1 MFGRMKSW
9 LKSNREIETTE
20 KTKIIGNKYN
30 NDVGYDPVLRE
41 KQEEYA
47 IWYSGDSNAL
57 LEYYI
62 SAKGNQLANKE
73 EFRNS
78 NDYFW
83 ATVGNEPEV
92 KCTHSGFPKI
102 IIDTLV
108 SVLGIPEI
116 TSSTEIK
123 NEEGELETVDDE
135 ITNDRIIKI
144 IEDND
149 FYNVL
154 VQEQAPYTMVVGDGA
169 FFINIDRGL
178 SDYPIIEFIDG
189 RNIEFERKA
198 NRIISITA
206 RKYYRHKNKGYM
218 LTDKRST
225 KLTTTKNGK
234 KKRVSTIEYHLYELD
249 GIDTDEVKREVEIDI
264 IPQTKGLKD
273 WVDND
278 YCFYGIDKML
288 AVPCVFRYNK
298 NTKRGESFFA
308 GKLDLFDDLDQSKSQ
323 KSNVTKLSTPVDY
336 IPEELIDY
344 DDDGNPMTPN
354 RYDRR
359 YLVVKGD
366 RNSVGQNTNQVI
378 TTQPDLNFEQYT
390 NQELDILSDALMG
403 LMSPSTLGID
413 VAKKDNADAQREK
426 EKITLI
432 TRDFLID
439 SESTILKTLFK
450 LVLQVHDYM
459 LDPEGEIGEYDI
471 TINYPDYAN
480 PSFESKL
487 IALMPAFVSG
497 AMSAKQFVNELWGE
511 SLSEEEKE
519 EEIAILEQY
528 KGAASQVDDV
538 FTDYMLE

>member
-1 MFGRMKSW
+1 
-9 LKSNREIETTE
+9 
-20 KTKIIGNKYN
+20 
-30 NDVGYDPVLRE
+30 
-41 KQEEYA
+41 
-47 IWYSGDSNAL
+47 
-57 LEYYI
+57 
-62 SAKGNQLANKE
+62 
-73 EFRNS
+73 
-78 NDYFW
+78 
-83 ATVGNEPEV
+83 
-92 KCTHSGFPKI
+92 
-102 IIDTLV
+102 
-108 SVLGIPEI
+108 
-116 TSSTEIK
+116 
-123 NEEGELETVDDE
+123 
-135 ITNDRIIKI
+135 
-144 IEDND
+144 
-149 FYNVL
+149 
-154 VQEQAPYTMVVGDGA
+154 MVVGDGA
-169 FFINIDRGL
+169 FFINIDRDL

-225 KLTTTKNGK
+225 KLITTKNGK
-234 KKRVSTIEYHLYELD
+234 KKRVSTIEYHLYELE
-249 GIDTDEVKREVEIDI
+249 GIDTDEVKQEVKIDT

-273 WVDND
+273 WVDNN

-298 NTKRGESFFA
+298 NTKRGESFYA

-459 LDPEGEIGEYDI
+459 LNPEGEIGEYDI

-487 IALMPAFVSG
+487 SVLTPAYVSG

-511 SLSEEEKE
+511 SLR
-519 EEIAILEQY
+519 
-528 KGAASQVDDV
+528 
-538 FTDYMLE
+538 